1 MIRDSEETITVH
13 LRFNLSKSD
22 FNALVKLCDE
32 CNINASELVSNLIA
46 RWLDER
52 QETRCSY
59 DVFDL

>member
-32 CNINASELVSNLIA
+32 CNINASELVSNMLSKWISEQC
-46 RWLDER
+46 DN
-52 QETRCSY
+52 QHVY
-59 DVFDL
+59 DVFNL